1 MRSSSSWWGRKVR
14 QARAHL
20 AARVTDEERAGLAA
34 WLTPAELVLFD
45 AMPVAD
51 RRHGLD
57 VVARLRDL
65 GARDQD
71 LLLAGLLH
79 DCGKGPSV
87 RFAHRVAWSLS
98 ERYGSWLLRPV
109 SAVPGMAPGL
119 ARIRDH
125 AEISAALML
134 EAGASPRAAELARH
148 QAAPVDPIRGELLRV
163 ADEAA

>member
-20 AARVTDEERAGLAA
+20 AARVTDEERAGLAV
-34 WLTPAELVLFD
+34 WLTPAELALFD

-65 GARDQD
+65 GARDPD

-87 RFAHRVAWSLS
+87 RLAHRVAWSLS
-98 ERYGSWLLRPV
+98 ERYGSWLLRPIAV
-109 SAVPGMAPGL
+109 VPGMAPGCPGSTL
-119 ARIRDH
+119 CWNGPQTPMPGQSERRI
-125 AEISAALML
+125 
-134 EAGASPRAAELARH
+134 PRCSVCV
-148 QAAPVDPIRGELLRV
+148 P
-163 ADEAA
+163 

>member
-14 QARAHL
+14 QARAHV
-20 AARVTDEERAGLAA
+20 AARVTDEEHAGLAA
-34 WLTPAELVLFD
+34 WLTPAELALFD

-57 VVARLRDL
+57 VVARLRAV
-65 GARDQD
+65 GARDPD

-79 DCGKGPSV
+79 DCGKGPDV
-87 RFAHRVAWSLS
+87 RFVHRVAWSLS
-98 ERYGSWLLRPV
+98 ERYGSWVLAPAA
-109 SAVPGMAPGL
+109 AVPGMGTAI

-125 AEISAALML
+125 AEVSAEMML
-134 EAGASPRAAELARH
+134 AAGSSPRAADLARH
-148 QAAPVDPIRGELLRV
+148 QAAPVDPILGDLLRA